1 MERDQTYVIPLD
13 YGDRKN
19 EREFIRQI
27 LKRYDRDTLVGAAL
41 FVNNNPY
48 CLESFLCLNFWK
60 DSDDFEQWLSANH
73 PKKMRDFRFLFSEI
87 ADAVFQKGFNVVSF
101 VDDSMLEIQMSDE
114 PNEIYFFPDRTNMN
128 ETFGKPVTTGT
139 FSVFLSHSSKDK
151 PVVDSIF
158 TELHKSN
165 IRAWYDRYEIR
176 PGDSITDSIND
187 GLRKSNLGL
196 LFFSRNFLDSRSG
209 WPMNEA
215 NYFFQNRMREK
226 KKNFIVINLDLG
238 VSEMPPLMQD
248 YLYIDMR
255 SPSAVEQLVD
265 VIVREQKAR

>member
-19 EREFIRQI
+19 EREFVRSI
-27 LKRYDRDTLVGAAL
+27 LNRYDKDTLVGALL

-48 CLESFLCLNFWK
+48 SLESFLCLNFWK
-60 DSDDFEQWLSANH
+60 GEIDFEQWLGSNY
-73 PKKMRDFRFLFSEI
+73 PSKLRDFRFLFSEI
-87 ADAVFQKGFNVVSF
+87 TDAVFQKGFNVLGF
-101 VDDSMLEIQMSDE
+101 TDDSMLEVQMSDE
-114 PNEIYFFPDRTNMN
+114 SNEIYIFPDRIKMN

-151 PVVDSIF
+151 SLVDSIF

-176 PGDSITDSIND
+176 PGDSITDSINH
-187 GLRKSNLGL
+187 GLGKSNLGL
-196 LFFSRNFLDSRSG
+196 LFFSKNFLDQRSG
-209 WPMNEA
+209 WPMSEA
-215 NYFFQNRMREK
+215 NYFFQSRMREK
-226 KKNFIVINLDLG
+226 KKKFIVVNLDLDIF
-238 VSEMPPLMQD
+238 ELPPLIQD

-255 SPSAVEQLVD
+255 NPGAIQQLVD
-265 VIVREQKAR
+265 TIVYEQKAL